1 MQEPLC
7 AAPCDMAKRNRF
19 PPEPETQP
27 DLSRPRPT
35 ARTSGPAPKS
45 KRERA
50 EEPTLPPPPA
60 SKRSG
65 RAAEPRAPRESAMK
79 ARKPR
84 ASDAPSATVDEVTA
98 DLSKD
103 PRRERE

>member
-1 MQEPLC
+1 
-7 AAPCDMAKRNRF
+7 MAKRNRF

-27 DLSRPRPT
+27 DLSRPKTT

-50 EEPTLPPPPA
+50 EVATVPPPR
-60 SKRSG
+60 SKRPTQPRTSG
-65 RAAEPRAPRESAMK
+65 IKPRKPRES
-79 ARKPR
+79 
-84 ASDAPSATVDEVTA
+84 DGTGATVDEVTA